1 MIARG
6 QPWGRPA
13 GGPPDVTVGG
23 DDAALAAA
31 VVAHPGARVAFL
43 PAPASDF
50 ARATGTVGM
59 HAPPAGGYTQE
70 LPCDLLRGRVDG
82 REFAAV
88 NMVVVG
94 TAPDRQSGWTR
105 QIDMHVTVD
114 EHVWYDGRASAV
126 ICASGQHLRAHD
138 VVPRGHPGDGRF
150 EVQVYALDR
159 RERRLMRTRL
169 PAGAHVPHPD
179 IRTGTGREADIS
191 TLRGTLPVEID
202 GRRVAPGMAVEV
214 EIVPEAFLLLV

>member
-6 QPWGRPA
+6 EPWGRPV
-13 GGPPDVTVGG
+13 GGSADVIVDG

-31 VVAHPGARVAFL
+31 VAAHPGARVAFL
-43 PAPASDF
+43 PAPESDF

-59 HAPPAGGYTQE
+59 HAAPAGGYTQE

-82 REFAAV
+82 RDFAAV

-94 TAPDRQSGWTR
+94 TAPDRQSSWTR
-105 QIDMHVTVD
+105 QISVHVTLD
-114 EHVWYDGRASAV
+114 EHVLYDGRASAV
-126 ICASGQHLRAHD
+126 ICASGQHLRAYD

-159 RERRLMRTRL
+159 RERRLMRDRL
-169 PAGAHVPHPD
+169 ASGAHVPHPG
-179 IRTGTGREADIS
+179 IRVGTGREADIS

-202 GRRVAPGMAVEV
+202 GRPVAPGVAVEV